1 MRITGKLPQK
11 PSEWGRVL
19 AAVCVL
25 VFSWTVPVTRA
36 QTGSTAA
43 SIAFT
48 DPTTRCS
55 FSGPSNLSLG
65 TFEVPRSG
73 TLSVTVSALTGSLST
88 NPSGHR
94 VSGASVGTVTLS
106 GSNVTSYSVTQS
118 PSSLPT
124 RLTSTSNSAH
134 TITFAALKA
143 RSTNGTSWGSTSTSG
158 PGQFDTGSGSGLFS
172 SFTRYF
178 RLGGTVSSI
187 RPTTPPATYSATITL
202 TFSCS

>member
-1 MRITGKLPQK
+1 MRITVELPKK

-19 AAVCVL
+19 AAVVVL
-25 VFSWTVPVTRA
+25 AFSGTVPVTHA
-36 QTGSTAA
+36 QSGATAA
-43 SIAFT
+43 AIAFT

-65 TFEVPRSG
+65 TFAVPRSG

-88 NPSGHR
+88 TPSGHR

-106 GSNVTSYSVTQS
+106 GSNVASYSVTQS
-118 PSSLPT
+118 PVPLPT

-134 TITFAALKA
+134 TIIFSALKA
-143 RSTNGTSWGSTSTSG
+143 KSTNGTTWGSTSSFG
-158 PGQFDTGSGSGLFS
+158 SSQFDSGTAGGIFS
-172 SFTRYF
+172 SFTTYY
-178 RLGGTVSSI
+178 RLGGTVSGI
-187 RPTTPPATYSATITL
+187 RSTTRPATYSATITL